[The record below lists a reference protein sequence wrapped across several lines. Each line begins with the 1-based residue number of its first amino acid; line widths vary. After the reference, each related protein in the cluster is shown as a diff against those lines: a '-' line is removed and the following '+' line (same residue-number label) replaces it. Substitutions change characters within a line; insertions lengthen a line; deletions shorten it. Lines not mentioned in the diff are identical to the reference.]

1 MSKSRDAVPPMAL
14 TADIIAGHPALHGA
28 IRQQSRLL
36 LEAYEANPRLASVFA
51 TQQRWL
57 MAQTALA
64 LHFRLDAPPPPG
76 GLTAARFFEAIARNG
91 VASRNTA
98 DAFVKEM
105 LKYGYAQRAAAGALD
120 RRTHPLEPTQAS
132 IDAVRGWL
140 MVHLSTLDRLDD
152 ADGGGRRLATFLGD
166 PQALAALQPL
176 IADGLLSSRQV
187 RAPERTFSLFTWLD
201 NGGIVM
207 DWLIAGIEDAAAGA
221 GRIPTGIVSTAAM
234 AEWLKL
240 SRTHLAR
247 KLREAEAMGSIGWQG
262 KRGHSVMWVSDGFRR
277 EYATAQAVKLAIID
291 AAFDARFRR
300 EDVEAAARTP
310 RIAPNN
316 SRLFGRIAD

>member
-1 MSKSRDAVPPMAL
+1 MAL

-64 LHFRLDAPPPPG
+64 LHFRIDAAAQPG
-76 GLTAARFFEAIARNG
+76 GLSAARFFAAIAQHG

-140 MVHLSTLDRLDD
+140 MVHLSTLDR
-152 ADGGGRRLATFLGD
+152 R
-166 PQALAALQPL
+166 P
-176 IADGLLSSRQV
+176 
-187 RAPERTFSLFTWLD
+187 
-201 NGGIVM
+201 
-207 DWLIAGIEDAAAGA
+207 AAADRRRTSLLPPGPRA
-221 GRIPTGIVSTAAM
+221 GTDLLAV
-234 AEWLKL
+234 
-240 SRTHLAR
+240 HLAR
-247 KLREAEAMGSIGWQG
+247 QWRHRHGLADRRH
-262 KRGHSVMWVSDGFRR
+262 RGNCGRHRTHPDRHRVDRGDG
-277 EYATAQAVKLAIID
+277 
-291 AAFDARFRR
+291 
-300 EDVEAAARTP
+300 
-310 RIAPNN
+310 
-316 SRLFGRIAD
+316 

>member
-1 MSKSRDAVPPMAL
+1 MAL
-14 TADIIAGHPALHGA
+14 TTDIIAGHPSLHGA

-36 LEAYEANPRLASVFA
+36 LEAYGANPRLASVFA

-64 LHFRLDAPPPPG
+64 LHFRLDAAAQPG
-76 GLTAARFFEAIARNG
+76 GLSAARFFETIALNG

-98 DAFVKEM
+98 DAFLKEM
-105 LKYGYAQRAAAGALD
+105 LKYGYAQHVAVDAADG
-120 RRTHPLEPTQAS
+120 RTHPLEPTQAS
-132 IDAVRGWL
+132 IDALRGWL
-140 MVHLSTLDRLDD
+140 MVHLSTLDRLD
-152 ADGGGRRLATFLGD
+152 AGGGRRLSMFLGD
-166 PQALAALQPL
+166 TGALAALQPL
-176 IADGLLSSRQV
+176 IADGLLSSNQV

-221 GRIPTGIVSTAAM
+221 ERIPTGIVSIAAM
-234 AEWLKL
+234 ADWLKL

-262 KRGHSVMWVSDGFRR
+262 RRGHSVMWVSDGFRR

-291 AAFDARFRR
+291 AAFDACFGSS
-300 EDVEAAARTP
+300 VAGMAAMTQNCMP
-310 RIAPNN
+310 
-316 SRLFGRIAD
+316 

>member
-1 MSKSRDAVPPMAL
+1 MGL
-14 TADIIAGHPALHGA
+14 TADTIAGHPALHGA

-36 LEAYEANPRLASVFA
+36 LEAYEANQRLASVFA

-64 LHFRLDAPPPPG
+64 LHFRRDATERPG
-76 GLTAARFFEAIARNG
+76 GLTMASFFRAIAQNS

-105 LKYGYAQRAAAGALD
+105 VKYGYARRAVAGATD
-120 RRTHPLEPTQAS
+120 RRTHPLEPTEAS

-140 MVHLSTLDRLDD
+140 MVHLSTLDRLDG
-152 ADGGGRRLATFLGD
+152 ADDGGRRLATFLGD
-166 PQALAALQPL
+166 PGALAALQPL
-176 IADGLLSSRQV
+176 IADGLLASNQV
-187 RAPERTFSLFTWLD
+187 RVPERTFSLFTWLD

-207 DWLIAGIEDAAAGA
+207 DWLIAGIEEVAAGA
-221 GRIPTGIVSTAAM
+221 GRIPTGVVSIAAM
-234 AEWLKL
+234 ADWLKL

-247 KLREAEAMGSIGWQG
+247 KLRAAEAMGSIGWQG
-262 KRGHSVMWVSDGFRR
+262 KRGHSMMWVSDGFRR

-291 AAFDARFRR
+291 AAFDACF
-300 EDVEAAARTP
+300 
-310 RIAPNN
+310 
-316 SRLFGRIAD
+316 